1 MNASLSSNNIPVSPM
16 YPLRNNLKCA
26 IDDIGESTG
35 EMISNLEES
44 LRFRNLLNVINKS
57 TSFGSYAG
65 AFKCFRLIIFF
76 EYISDQR
83 ISYISV
89 TCKWNSWGFG

>member
-35 EMISNLEES
+35 EMISDLEGS

-65 AFKCFRLIIFF
+65 SFKCSRLIIFF
-76 EYISDQR
+76 REH
-83 ISYISV
+83 
-89 TCKWNSWGFG
+89 F

>member
-1 MNASLSSNNIPVSPM
+1 M

-35 EMISNLEES
+35 EMISNLEGS
-44 LRFRNLLNVINKS
+44 LRFRNLLN
-57 TSFGSYAG
+57 AG
-65 AFKCFRLIIFF
+65 AFKCSRLIIIF

-83 ISYISV
+83 ISYIFV

>member
-1 MNASLSSNNIPVSPM
+1 MTGFECVVVKKMSKNIPVSPM

-35 EMISNLEES
+35 EMISNLEGS
-44 LRFRNLLNVINKS
+44 LRFRNLLN
-57 TSFGSYAG
+57 AG
-65 AFKCFRLIIFF
+65 AFKCSRLIIFF

-83 ISYISV
+83 ISYIFV
-89 TCKWNSWGFG
+89 TCTWNSWGFG